1 MQLRRVPAARVWA
14 SVYCVL
20 IGLLLAGCPAHFVS
34 DYDEIFD
41 KAVTDTQKKTDAFL
55 LKLQDVKSP
64 LRRYANAK
72 DTYADIRNDIHSL
85 KLRAQA
91 NNANNLNDLTLK
103 QLETIDDNVTKLQA
117 RHEATPNGPSVD
129 FFRIAQDIIDTQF
142 SAILKFEI
150 AKKRGGV
157 KS

>member
-1 MQLRRVPAARVWA
+1 MRGVLAARIRV
-14 SVYCVL
+14 SLYCVV

-41 KAVTDTQKKTDAFL
+41 KAVTDTQRKTDAFL
-55 LKLQDVKSP
+55 LKMQDTKSP
-64 LRRYANAK
+64 LRKYANAK

-103 QLETIDDNVTKLQA
+103 QIATVDDNIAKLQA

-142 SAILKFEI
+142 EAILKFEI
-150 AKKRGGV
+150 AKKRGV